1 MDTGIV
7 RLERVLR
14 GLGYTVDVDAV
25 VVAGQPRLDLLA
37 ELFARWQRWGAQSG
51 RGAQGW
57 AALDPPSPSATAESQ
72 VWSLVRCAAALGL
85 CDPDDSGAVMGT
97 GPPGQSLALLLVTA
111 EMVATQERNPGTQ
124 QTTTADQDATLT
136 LLELVAREDLGSV
149 FSPSCSLLPPDM
161 MAALATTPAAD
172 SVPLSQ
178 YQAEIAAF
186 EAQVGTC
193 MFSTLPFSHTSLD
206 PPCPCTPFSIL
217 KVAEHRLRSFFG
229 GSMVFVSAPGFSDG
243 RVVFSRCRRHHRAP
257 PTRSPGTASPPQII
271 QPRENINSSLPQC
284 ISRRWRSRLTTSF
297 ACA

>member
-72 VWSLVRCAAALGL
+72 VWSLVQCAAALGL

-149 FSPSCSLLPPDM
+149 FSPSCSLLPHDM
-161 MAALATTPAAD
+161 MAALTTTPAAD
-172 SVPLSQ
+172 AVPLSQ

-193 MFSTLPFSHTSLD
+193 MFSTLPFSHASLD
-206 PPCPCTPFSIL
+206 PLARVRRSPFS
-217 KVAEHRLRSFFG
+217 RLQSIDC
-229 GSMVFVSAPGFSDG
+229 APFS
-243 RVVFSRCRRHHRAP
+243 VV
-257 PTRSPGTASPPQII
+257 
-271 QPRENINSSLPQC
+271 
-284 ISRRWRSRLTTSF
+284 RWCL
-297 ACA
+297 